1 MNKSSTGSPRKATA
15 KSPESSEYR
24 DKMLEQDTVNLSLPH
39 GRRVGQ
45 PGHDI
50 ALQYLRRRMGEIGL
64 EYFLDYDYSLPY
76 TALDPTSAQ
85 MIEFTNLA
93 GLIHGTNRTA
103 MPVLIGA
110 HYDSAI
116 DAPCSDD
123 NAVSI
128 ALLLRVA
135 EILMR
140 KTPRRNVILAFFDA
154 EEAPFFQTENMG
166 SIRFCRDH
174 CRGLDFACVIILDMI
189 GHDFQ
194 VGIPLLDML
203 LPGIRELLFV
213 LGSESH
219 IQLPTIVE
227 QAASCARRLRILP
240 TLNRYIGDM
249 SDHLAF
255 RAGGQPYLLL
265 SKGRG
270 RHSHQPEDGIDW
282 INFSRVRRI
291 LDFLLEILRLLDKAP
306 MNRGRKTIDP
316 YELELRMIRRAIG
329 WPLPL
334 MLRYIGL
341 RKRSLQSRRD
351 LDALAG
357 KLSKLI
363 KL

>member
-1 MNKSSTGSPRKATA
+1 
-15 KSPESSEYR
+15 
-24 DKMLEQDTVNLSLPH
+24 MLEKDTEMLSLPN

-45 PGHDI
+45 PGHEL
-50 ALQYLRRRMGEIGL
+50 ALRYLSHRMEEIGL
-64 EYFLDYDYSLPY
+64 EWFLNDSYSLPY
-76 TALDPTSAQ
+76 VGLDPASGRK
-85 MIEFTNLA
+85 IGFTNLA
-93 GLIHGTNRTA
+93 GLIAGTNRTA

-123 NAVSI
+123 NAVTA
-128 ALLLRVA
+128 ALLLHVA
-135 EILMR
+135 EILMKR
-140 KTPRRNVILAFFDA
+140 TPRRNVIVAFFDA

-166 SIRFCRDH
+166 SIRFYRDH

-194 VGIPLLDML
+194 AGIPLLDTL
-203 LPGIRELLFV
+203 LPGIHELLFV

-227 QAASCARRLRILP
+227 QASSATRRLRIVP

-270 RHSHQPEDGIDW
+270 QHSHQPEDTIDW
-282 INFSRVRRI
+282 INFSRVKRI
-291 LDFLLEILRLLDKAP
+291 RDFLLDILDLLDKAP
-306 MNRGRKTIDP
+306 MNRGRRTIDP
-316 YELELRMIRRAIG
+316 FEFELRMIRKAIG
-329 WPLPL
+329 WPLPFL
-334 MLRYIGL
+334 LKYMGFRSWSLR
-341 RKRSLQSRRD
+341 SRMD
-351 LDALAG
+351 LDALAV
-357 KLSKLI
+357 KLSKLV

>member
-1 MNKSSTGSPRKATA
+1 
-15 KSPESSEYR
+15 
-24 DKMLEQDTVNLSLPH
+24 
-39 GRRVGQ
+39 
-45 PGHDI
+45 
-50 ALQYLRRRMGEIGL
+50 MGEIGL

-76 TALDPTSAQ
+76 SVRDPNSGKT
-85 MIEFTNLA
+85 IELTNLA
-93 GLIHGTNRTA
+93 GLVPGTNRTA
-103 MPVLIGA
+103 LPVLIGA

-116 DAPCSDD
+116 DGSCSDD

-128 ALLLRVA
+128 VLLLRAA
-135 EILMR
+135 EILM
-140 KTPRRNVILAFFDA
+140 KNTPRRNVIFAFFDA
-154 EEAPFFQTENMG
+154 EEMPFFQTESMG
-166 SIRFCRDH
+166 SIRFYRDH

-203 LPGIRELLFV
+203 LPSIRKLLFV

-219 IQLPTIVE
+219 TKLPSIVE
-227 QAASCARRLRILP
+227 QAASGTKQLRIIP

-270 RHSHQPEDGIDW
+270 RHSYQQEDGIEW
-282 INFSRVRRI
+282 VNFSRVRGI
-291 LDFLLEILRLLDKAP
+291 LDFLLEIVRLLDNAP

-316 YELELRMIRRAIG
+316 FEFELRMLRRAIG
-329 WPLPL
+329 WPLTL
-334 MLRYIGL
+334 LLRYSGF
-341 RKRSLQSRRD
+341 RKQSLQSRKD

-357 KLSKLI
+357 KMSKLI